1 MRTVY
6 LHGNPGAPAELALLG
21 GEAVGSWI
29 ALDRAALPLE
39 PESRIGQLVTSI
51 SELGAEGPVRLVDF
65 SAGAHVALQVA
76 ARIPAADLTLQLV
89 SPAGPLEIGNFLGK
103 MAGAPIFRAAMQRPR
118 LFAAL
123 AGAQSFCAARLPHL
137 LTHFLFATAQ
147 GDDRELK
154 ADAQFVGRYRQVLQS
169 CLIGGLPSYKAEIE
183 AYVRDCCQAWYSL
196 SQSGRAAPTIG
207 LRLKWRSPRLSA
219 FPTFRRSTCLRANRT
234 SRRCG
239 RRLQPWLEAGAAS
252 IRSDAISDRTR
263 GYRPAPCGSC
273 PRTARYAPRGKTSRL
288 PPGSSRCRCRQ

>member
-1 MRTVY
+1 MRTIY
-6 LHGNPGAPAELALLG
+6 FHGNPGAPAELALLG
-21 GEAVGSWI
+21 GEAVRSWI

-39 PESRIGQLVTSI
+39 PESRIGQLVASI
-51 SELGAEGPVRLVDF
+51 SELGAVGPVRLVGF

-118 LFAAL
+118 LFATL

-154 ADAQFVGRYRQVLQS
+154 ADAQFVGPYRQVLQS

-183 AYVRDCCQAWYSL
+183 AYVRPWAGLL
-196 SQSGRAAPTIG
+196 SDVIHPVTIWQGSADNWTPPEMAQSMAQ
-207 LRLKWRSPRLSA
+207 RLPNVHALHLLARQSH
-219 FPTFRRSTCLRANRT
+219 FSTL
-234 SRRCG
+234 
-239 RRLQPWLEAGAAS
+239 
-252 IRSDAISDRTR
+252 
-263 GYRPAPCGSC
+263 
-273 PRTARYAPRGKTSRL
+273 RTALAAMA
-288 PPGSSRCRCRQ
+288 